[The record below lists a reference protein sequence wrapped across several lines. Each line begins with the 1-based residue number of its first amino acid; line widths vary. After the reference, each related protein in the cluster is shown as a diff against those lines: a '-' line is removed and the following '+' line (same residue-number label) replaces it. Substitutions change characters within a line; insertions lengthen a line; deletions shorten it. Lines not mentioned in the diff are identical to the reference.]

1 MITPTQLTDRDSD
14 LMSQAVALARKGLY
28 TTKPNP
34 RVGCVIIQDH
44 TIVGQGWH
52 EKAGEPHAEIHALR
66 NAGVR
71 ARGAEVF
78 VSLEPCAHQ
87 GRTGPC
93 AQALIDAGV
102 QRVVSAMGDPNPK
115 VAGRGH
121 RMLEQAGIEVIL
133 ADDELGARELNSGF
147 CRRMEAE
154 RPLVRLKVAAT
165 MDGRTAAWDG
175 SSQWITSEEA
185 RNDAH
190 RLRARSCAVVS
201 GIGTIRADNPR
212 LNARLDEPV
221 VQPLRVVLVGRSQ
234 VDPAARLFSVAGPVL
249 IVGSDENQTASEFD
263 QRTERVCLR
272 GSGGQVDLNQLL
284 DLLAARHCNEVL
296 VEAGAAV
303 AGAFVSGGLV
313 DEVWVYQSPDV
324 LGSGGRGMFVMPG
337 IGSIDDR
344 LRFELSD
351 VCQIGRDLRLVYR
364 PLSSH

>member
-1 MITPTQLTDRDSD
+1 MITPTQLTERDRD
-14 LMSQAVALARKGLY
+14 LMNQAVALARRGLY

-34 RVGCVIIQDH
+34 RVGCVIVQDH
-44 TIVGQGWH
+44 TIVGEGWH
-52 EKAGEPHAEIHALR
+52 EKAGEAHAEVHALR
-66 NAGVR
+66 NAGAR

-121 RMLEQAGIEVIL
+121 RMLKEAGIEVIL
-133 ADDELGARELNSGF
+133 ADDGLGARELNSGF
-147 CRRMEAE
+147 CRRMEAG

-165 MDGRTAAWDG
+165 MDGRTAAGDG

-185 RNDAH
+185 RNDVQH
-190 RLRARSCAVVS
+190 LRARSCALVS

-212 LNARLDEPV
+212 LNVRLDEPV
-221 VQPLRVVLVGRSQ
+221 VQPLRVVLVGRHP
-234 VDPAARLFSVAGPVL
+234 VDPAARLFSVDGPVL
-249 IVGSDENQTASEFD
+249 IVGSDEKQIAGEFD
-263 QRTERVCLR
+263 QRIGRVCLR
-272 GSGGQVDLNQLL
+272 GPDGQVDLNQLL
-284 DLLAARHCNEVL
+284 DLLSARHCNEVL

-303 AGAFVSGGLV
+303 AGAFIAGGLV
-313 DEVWVYQSPDV
+313 DEVWVYQSPDM
-324 LGSGGRGMFVMPG
+324 LGSDGRGMFVMPT
-337 IGSIDDR
+337 IGSIADR

-364 PLSSH
+364 PHSLH

>member
-1 MITPTQLTDRDSD
+1 MITPTQLTDRDRD
-14 LMSQAVALARKGLY
+14 LMNQAVALARKGLY

-34 RVGCVIIQDH
+34 KVGCVIVQDH
-44 TIVGQGWH
+44 TIVGEGWH
-52 EKAGEPHAEIHALR
+52 EKAGEPHAEVHALR
-66 NAGVR
+66 NAGAR

-147 CRRMEAE
+147 CRRMETG

-165 MDGRTAAWDG
+165 MDGRTAAGDG
-175 SSQWITSEEA
+175 SSQWITSGEA
-185 RNDAH
+185 RNDVQH
-190 RLRARSCAVVS
+190 LRARSCALVS

-212 LNARLDEPV
+212 LNVRLDEPV
-221 VQPLRVVLVGRSQ
+221 AQPLRVVLVGRNQ
-234 VDPAARLFSVAGPVL
+234 IDPTARLFSVDGPVL
-249 IVGSDENQTASEFD
+249 IAGSDENQMGGEFD
-263 QRTERVCLR
+263 QRTERVCLH
-272 GSGGQVDLNQLL
+272 GSDGQVDLDQLL
-284 DLLAARHCNEVL
+284 DLLAARQCNEVL

-303 AGAFVSGGLV
+303 AGAFVAGGLV

-324 LGSGGRGMFVMPG
+324 LGSTGRGMFVLPG
-337 IGSIDDR
+337 IGSMDDR
-344 LRFELSD
+344 LCFELST
-351 VCQIGRDLRLVYR
+351 VSQIGRDLRLVYR
-364 PLSSH
+364 PYSSH